1 MFPHLPEAIFWDVI
15 KRTDDVKA
23 CVALWSSQQ
32 ELFTRFSAQEFWRNM
47 CYYHFNFSSNPYHLQ
62 WCDVYWWLYRNMK
75 GCGYCNRTIAPPKDG
90 FMIGKKIDVNQFM
103 INIDNKLNIYVCQ
116 RCKNTLG
123 DNVVHRSQID
133 PWKISLM
140 RRLRGH
146 RCSSMF
152 TNYFGEKQIERCHS
166 FNMKCAECLKNVKNV
181 RCPHNMCGTCCNCKY
196 HKSHYNQATPGDMIV
211 SFDVYALINL
221 DNDQGHGNRK
231 KKTNRN
237 KNRRALIV
245 HKF

>member
-1 MFPHLPEAIFWDVI
+1 
-15 KRTDDVKA
+15 
-23 CVALWSSQQ
+23 
-32 ELFTRFSAQEFWRNM
+32 
-47 CYYHFNFSSNPYHLQ
+47 
-62 WCDVYWWLYRNMK
+62 MK

-123 DNVVHRSQID
+123 DHVIHKSQID

>member
-1 MFPHLPEAIFWDVI
+1 
-15 KRTDDVKA
+15 
-23 CVALWSSQQ
+23 
-32 ELFTRFSAQEFWRNM
+32 
-47 CYYHFNFSSNPYHLQ
+47 
-62 WCDVYWWLYRNMK
+62 
-75 GCGYCNRTIAPPKDG
+75 
-90 FMIGKKIDVNQFM
+90 
-103 INIDNKLNIYVCQ
+103 
-116 RCKNTLG
+116 
-123 DNVVHRSQID
+123 
-133 PWKISLM
+133 M

-152 TNYFGEKQIERCHS
+152 TNYFGERQIERCHS

-221 DNDQGHGNRK
+221 DNDQCHGNRK